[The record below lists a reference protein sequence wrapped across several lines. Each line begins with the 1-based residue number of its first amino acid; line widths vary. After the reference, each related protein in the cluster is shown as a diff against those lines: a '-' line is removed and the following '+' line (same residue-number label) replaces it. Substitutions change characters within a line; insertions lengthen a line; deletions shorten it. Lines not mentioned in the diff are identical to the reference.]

1 MRSVKRIL
9 AVYLTFAMAFQLFAP
24 TTGALAEEMNVVSG
38 ATAQQPG
45 SSEGA
50 DGSAGG
56 SSADA
61 GAASGDDASSSG
73 DASADGSETASDD
86 AASGDVAAGDASESQ
101 EPAADESASA
111 DDDAADAQDAPATV
125 AAGATITTVDELKKA
140 MEVEGHGVVTATG
153 DTVSAIRFKD
163 AVALYIISNADPR
176 LYQTA
181 DLANDGYTGG
191 ALDLSSPVNGY
202 TFYGLGSE
210 AYPFNGSFDTKNT
223 SIALATS
230 LFNNVEL
237 NSGINIP
244 NLIWKG
250 EGSEPVIAANVA
262 GAGQDLTVTIQIDDP
277 VGGTAQESAAGITSA
292 LFGTVTGQLTLSAT
306 YSFTGT
312 RKGLGAK
319 PDATGNVG
327 LLANTVKNGEFTV
340 KSVDFLN
347 HVVSGG
353 TVTAASGNAGLLVG
367 EVKDGATLR
376 VGSLSNVP
384 IVTIGSSNGSA
395 GGVVGRVGS
404 STGATVGVTSEINLS
419 SLTVNGGAAAGGFIG
434 QATKLTLGADN
445 KKVIC
450 PKTVGDEKSGNVG
463 GFIGEVSFGSSVAFT
478 GNEQIDTGDGVTL
491 AGKVNDNGGVGAVF
505 GKLAFIDSAPSV
517 SFTGGEFKS
526 SYSANGR
533 EAVFGGLVGNVMGE
547 TGSKA
552 GKKAPSTLKVENLT
566 TMFSL
571 EGTTRSAGGIAGW
584 VGGCNESA
592 TLEIKKSNVCY
603 SKMTT
608 PSQGFGGV
616 VGCLDNYSI
625 LDINGLTVQNSQNS
639 DPINKGAGV
648 AAECWG
654 AAIRLGGETDFSNMS
669 FAENGNVAQIALVR
683 SDNPTLVFA
692 RGTGKDTDKTS
703 DDSGNYWVYNR
714 CPATKIDDLG
724 GAKNTAYG
732 YGEVIRLDDDKLPK
746 DLIRI
751 NASTHKLE
759 GPSTDWSWQVGYDRH
774 LEWSK
779 GNRVLNI
786 NNTQDFVCLA
796 LSVQFANLWNG
807 VYGLDPKNKEQ
818 LLGSDVTINLNA
830 DVNLS
835 GTGVVGLG
843 FDSANNL
850 QTFKGTFNGN
860 NHKITLAI
868 GEPYG
873 MRGNTAIESVDTT
886 AGNGKIYRHSRLGL
900 FAAIGGGATVNDLT
914 VDGSIKFDNGL
925 GVDAGSLAATITG
938 NATLSGVT
946 CKPAI
951 ACDDTFGNDVNIGG
965 IAGSVRGGG
974 TVTFDSSNTSG
985 STKAHSTINAVGASD
1000 GNNKGATLNGNT
1012 RIGGAIGYVADVA
1025 ATVNVAGLE
1034 VGGATGSDN
1043 AITASDSASSKIAQV
1058 GGFIGCIAQ
1067 STYNEKGE
1075 IVSSAEKNVNITGLS
1090 FNSFDMTV
1098 GKNGDAKNGAGG
1110 LLGYSWG
1117 NAVVTI
1123 GDSGKNT
1130 SDSTYALKTNNAS
1143 IAAISA
1149 GELGGLVYAASG
1161 HWIINDYAID
1171 LSGTTINADKAK
1183 VLGLLIGRG
1192 SRVENSATYGA
1203 ETYSGLY
1210 LENRASWDTA
1220 YKVHDDAAD
1229 NGVAIKNTAIN
1240 SQDSETS
1247 FDEWVGNSRRP
1258 AYGTKAGSKLMDG
1271 EWNTVVSLHTKDAI
1285 NDGKLDMSG
1294 VPAQDNSYHNRS
1306 DFGKKHN
1313 TNAWTR
1319 YYYNLDKAY
1328 AKVGNNPKNSS
1339 ASNWMDSP
1347 EYLLLWCAYLYAP
1360 SKIRSYIIP
1369 GNQQIFQGNKIGAE
1383 DGQRASIDMD
1393 GYSFYPSN
1401 PVNGSK
1407 VTVKNAEI
1415 KFHYS
1420 EIKAKQDGNKKNS
1433 EATQHENMHCGLIRT
1448 HAGDLTVSNVTL
1460 GGTVGA
1466 VVNDAGSS
1474 SGALICRYIYGSST
1488 STLVR
1493 QISID
1498 GLTLDGLTVDG
1509 AANKTYAPLLINEM
1523 QTYVNLSANNISTT
1537 GYADN
1542 TKAAT
1547 SLFGKLGV
1555 GSAADQV
1562 TATFSLINLPSAKDN
1577 TIFTRASLLESFG
1590 YGEGKTGSAVYTFI
1604 KADQDNSKVTFGSE
1618 IDANEVNNEYV
1629 GKQLWY
1635 YDEEGYGTD
1644 DNLVKVGS
1652 TVADKT
1658 GKSPK
1663 FGDYLPYVNT
1673 GKANNNNVQYHEIKV
1688 NQRVPNL
1695 TTGCGTYGDPYS
1707 ITKATE
1713 LNAVAEYIN
1722 TQNPSDGWEVAITV
1736 DQETLCQRRSS
1747 GVDTGNEVTY
1757 VYKQA
1762 KKTWEK
1768 KTGEGT
1774 TDPNTTLA
1782 DATMHTYLQSA
1793 YYSIEPVDDKG
1804 AETDTLKLDAALFQG
1819 LGNLT
1824 NPFRGVIVGDLAGSG
1839 TQATIAIN
1847 NSTSFSRGLIPYS
1860 YGSVVKNLKVD
1871 YQSNVSAISY
1881 TGKDS
1886 NYASG
1891 SFFGGVIGC
1900 ILGGDNIID
1909 GVRVS
1914 SRSGSAATIAS
1925 ANTDPLITAVADSLI
1940 RSHLVPIGGY
1950 VGAVAGGGVIFRN
1963 SSNVNGALN
1972 PWHVVGADA
1981 SRYDNPY
1988 VGRVIDGYAFSELT
2002 GSSLDNTDRNYKI
2015 NNLIN
2020 NLNAGGAQCIVTD
2033 VTEGRYRGVGSN
2045 NNQAITTTVNN
2056 AQGLLVLSAIISSGA
2071 AGGSANT
2078 KTVDDSYGTYA
2089 GSRAYLG
2096 GKMST
2101 KNAGYQFG
2109 NQNYGKVRNADY
2121 KTVGQPFSADV
2132 EADFAVASRDDRL
2145 SPGSQNKAALDQD
2158 DGSEVNSPYLVSEY
2172 ATWQTGNICAAQAS
2186 GMDLQ
2191 FKPNTTYDMT
2201 PYGTG
2206 YTGLSGRYYSNACAS
2221 DKGADR
2227 DRIVPLVATI
2237 NGNGA
2242 TIKVGDRNGGA
2253 YDIKEYTDDDYRLTG
2268 VGALFGTVTY
2278 TSTNV
2283 GRSVANNND
2292 YTVRNLNFKN
2302 CNISLTYTDA
2312 SGKASVSGDAE
2323 IGVGLLAGTT
2333 ANNSSL
2339 ANYGKY
2345 STITMTNCKVGGPN
2359 SVGGLLG
2366 SSGYGSRSTDKNDK
2380 TWIVNKT
2387 GGQTSPVKLYNC
2399 SYSNMEI
2406 SGIQNV
2412 GGFVGKI
2419 NSGSQGGIWTT
2430 HDTGI
2435 AQDSTI
2441 TASSGD
2447 PRVGGVFGVSGG
2459 ALFVNA
2465 DTTTKESIVGG
2476 KATISGVM
2484 LTVPTSAG
2492 KVGGVGGLVGK
2503 AENSIYTYN
2512 LTVTGDTNTK
2522 VVFGRADAGS
2532 FKNVGGIA
2540 GNITNGNEF
2549 TFDTCEVSNINL
2561 KSREVSGGI
2570 SGNISGS
2577 PVVTCNN
2584 VVVSGVTFG
2593 SSYAGGINGSIG
2605 GTPTFNITNIKIEN
2619 NIFENPSNM
2628 WEGSNN
2634 QKSRSGGICGDGK
2647 GVFKISNVLFD
2658 SNDFQGKNG
2667 QGLVFGDTK
2676 TKIDLQ
2682 VYAAGIDIKPIKG
2695 KTTSDLPPLMFDT
2708 TKDQSNVKQVNTVS
2722 YVAFGN
2728 YEDKFP
2734 APGNSKTLYS
2744 DDSNGATEAISPCVT
2759 TSPVSDKIA
2768 VRVSDADTADRYLF
2782 GDGANVDLASI
2793 IQDQAGK
2800 DVAGRYTY
2808 TNIGG
2813 RDDSGA
2819 YRNTNG
2825 YNANATSA
2833 QSYNSENSDTSKQ
2846 VATDFTVL
2854 EIPGQDTTTVTNYL
2868 NLVTNGGFSDAV
2880 RLNGG
2885 SGKQYVTAKAE
2896 KFELKQKGNDKVF
2909 VKSSDPASLSVVG
2922 NGTNSMQ
2929 FRASSNWDNDKGQFT
2944 LLSVTFNDGAGHTY
2958 KVQVPIVVKRLFEVN
2973 FAATYTYG
2981 TNFKADD
2988 YSSKNAHVLTGVG
3001 DAMTGYLTWTYN
3013 KARATETEYGW
3024 NTYLQGGGSMEAP
3037 NKTLLF
3043 GGDGPRGTLPAGTQ
3057 LTLVDTANN
3066 NKEYHYTVGPDGAA
3080 SVALTDFAYS
3090 DGSDVKHYY
3099 EEQWLSELM
3108 GVKASDPTASGAW
3121 VKTKADDPNV
3131 GARIKTTTGYDYFRP
3146 WVSGDTGD
3154 RFDLALGSSSEPH
3167 PSESFFLVVRVP
3179 QGSAATV
3186 NGYTGTSLS
3195 SGVNTRINYVKRS
3208 NEGET
3213 DSHDNTASTYS
3224 VASGYN
3230 QTLVDNRQNA
3240 DGTEGT
3246 QVMSVDTTNFF
3257 TMDVTDIVD
3266 CGKNEYNSSDTL
3278 YYQLNSSLAS
3288 YNGSGLTGAS
3298 GYPSGTSGTYSFYVK
3313 VGDTFYTPSKSTDS
3327 AGNVKWT
3334 WTATG
3339 KGEAAVS
3346 GKSWSADGGD
3356 MQLVLS
3362 DSEGT
3367 PIDLSGIREIARGA
3381 TNATGVKPSFSIQLK
3396 ASLQM
3401 SGPACQNAIAASEDA
3416 SAYTK
3421 PTYRSFL
3428 SPHADTLSTST
3439 MAKDNEGKMR
3449 YYRKGGGASTI
3460 ALTAT
3465 KKTQLGINVDDLGT
3479 ADGTIALAATYD
3491 LSKLSGAEEKLSKA
3505 ENATF
3510 TLTLQKRNDK
3520 GGYDSVPIADYLSV
3534 RQCTQL
3540 GMDNVGVSDDRNS
3553 IVFTDAASN
3562 SVLAT
3567 RDGSSPILRLG
3578 FVVKVNT
3585 DVELAQHFYA
3595 NYRLVMTAH
3604 LSGSGVD
3611 DTPVNASGS
3620 IAGYAN
3626 SDYVTYTLTR
3636 VHMEGISHG

>member
-24 TTGALAEEMNVVSG
+24 TTGALAEELNVVSG
-38 ATAQQPG
+38 STAQQPG

-50 DGSAGG
+50 DVNVGG

-61 GAASGDDASSSG
+61 GAASGDDALTSD
-73 DASADGSETASDD
+73 DASAGGSETASDD
-86 AASGDVAAGDASESQ
+86 AASGDAAAGDASESQ
-101 EPAADESASA
+101 EPAADESASV

-125 AAGATITTVDELKKA
+125 AAGTTITTVDELKKA
-140 MEVEGHGVVTATG
+140 MEEGDGHGVVTATG
-153 DTVSAIRFKD
+153 GTVTAITFKD
-163 AVALYIISNADPR
+163 AVGLRIISNADPQ
-176 LYQTA
+176 LYRTA
-181 DLANDGYTGG
+181 ALTKDGHTGV
-191 ALDLSSPVNGY
+191 LDLRGSDGGY
-202 TFYGLGSE
+202 TFLGFGSKD
-210 AYPFNGSFDTKNT
+210 YPFQGSFTTGDT

-237 NSGINIP
+237 NSDIHIP

-250 EGSEPVIAANVA
+250 EGSEPVIAAAVA
-262 GAGQDLTVTIQIDDP
+262 GGDQDLAVTIQIADP
-277 VGGTAQESAAGITSA
+277 VGENVNASESTAGITSA
-292 LFGTVTGQLTLSAT
+292 LFGTVTGSLSLSAA
-306 YSFTGT
+306 YSFSGT
-312 RKGLGAK
+312 RKGLGVTA
-319 PDATGNVG
+319 DATGNVG
-327 LLANTVKNGEFTV
+327 LLANTVASGEFTV
-340 KSVDFLN
+340 RSVDFSN
-347 HVVSGG
+347 QVVSGG
-353 TVTAASGNAGLLVG
+353 TVKATNGNAGLLVG
-367 EVKDGATLR
+367 AVNDGAFLH

-384 IVTIGSSNGSA
+384 TATIESSKGSA
-395 GGVVGRVGS
+395 GGVVGKVGS
-404 STGATVGVTSEINLS
+404 NTGATVEVTSAIDLS
-419 SLTVNGGAAAGGFIG
+419 NLTVKGTAAAGGFIG
-434 QATKLTLGADN
+434 QATRLTLGAEN
-445 KKVIC
+445 KTVTC
-450 PKTVGDEKSGNVG
+450 PKTVGDKDSGNVG

-478 GNEQIDTGDGVTL
+478 GNDQIDTGNEGVTL
-491 AGKVNDNGGVGAVF
+491 AGKSNESNGVGAAIGKLKFVDGETSVSFNGGTDGSTFKSTYDNGGAVAEDAA
-505 GKLAFIDSAPSV
+505 KAA
-517 SFTGGEFKS
+517 
-526 SYSANGR
+526 
-533 EAVFGGLVGNVMGE
+533 AVFGGLVGSV
-547 TGSKA
+547 TGCTNSK
-552 GKKAPSTLKVENLT
+552 PLHVENVT
-566 TMFSL
+566 TKFAL
-571 EGTTRSAGGIAGW
+571 EAIPTFAGGLVGW
-584 VGGCNESA
+584 LGRDVGA
-592 TLEIKKSNVCY
+592 TLEVKNATVNCTQFAQP
-603 SKMTT
+603 SK
-608 PSQGFGGV
+608 GFGGV
-616 VGCLDNYSI
+616 AGCIDTQVGGVKSI
-625 LDINGLTVQNSQNS
+625 ADINGLKVTNAGA
-639 DPINKGAGV
+639 ITKGAGI
-648 AAECWG
+648 AAESWRS
-654 AAIRLGGETDFSNMS
+654 AIRLGGVTDFSGMS
-669 FAENGNVAQIALVR
+669 IAENDSVAQIALVR
-683 SDNPTLVFA
+683 ADAPTLVFA
-692 RGTGKDTDKTS
+692 RGTGSDTNTS
-703 DDSGNYWVYNR
+703 TDDCWVYKR
-714 CPATKIDDLG
+714 CAAKKVDDLG
-724 GAKNTAYG
+724 GAKGAGWG
-732 YGEVIRLDDDKLPK
+732 YGQVIRLGGELKN
-746 DLIRI
+746 LINI
-751 NASTHKLE
+751 NMDERKLE
-759 GPSTDWSWQVGYDRH
+759 GPSTANWKVSSSSGGWS
-774 LEWSK
+774 ES
-779 GNRVLNI
+779 NRELDI
-786 NNTQDFVCLA
+786 NSTQDFVCLA

-807 VYGLDPKNKEQ
+807 VEGFSGSDGSA
-818 LLGSDVTINLNA
+818 LLGSGVTINLNA
-830 DVNLS
+830 DIDLS
-835 GTGVVGLG
+835 GTGVAGLG
-843 FDSANNL
+843 FDSASKL
-850 QTFKGTFNGN
+850 QTFMGTFNGN
-860 NHKITLAI
+860 GKTITLAI

-873 MRGNTAIESVDTT
+873 KRGEAAIDTSD
-886 AGNGKIYRHSRLGL
+886 GNGKIYRHSRLGL
-900 FAAIGGGATVNDLT
+900 FAAIGGGATVNNLT
-914 VDGSIKFDNGL
+914 VGGSIKFDNGL

-938 NATLSGVT
+938 NATLSGDT
-946 CKPAI
+946 CNAAI
-951 ACDDTFGNDVNIGG
+951 ACDDTFGSDVNIGG

-974 TVTFDSSNTSG
+974 TVSFDSGNMNG
-985 STKAHSTINAVGASD
+985 STKAKSTINT
-1000 GNNKGATLNGNT
+1000 GATLNGNT

-1025 ATVNVAGLE
+1025 AIVNVASLE
-1034 VGGATGSDN
+1034 VGGATASDN
-1043 AITASDSASSKIAQV
+1043 TITAGNSASGKIAQV

-1090 FNSFDMTV
+1090 FDSFNMTV
-1098 GKNGDAKNGAGG
+1098 GKNGDANNGAGG

-1117 NAVVTI
+1117 NTVVTI
-1123 GDSGKNT
+1123 GDSSINKDAN
-1130 SDSTYALKTNNAS
+1130 SYALKTTNAS
-1143 IAAISA
+1143 ITADNSK
-1149 GELGGLVYAASG
+1149 ELGGLVYAASG
-1161 HWIINDYAID
+1161 HWIINDYALD
-1171 LSGTTINADKAK
+1171 LSGATINAKSDNATMLG
-1183 VLGLLIGRG
+1183 VLVGRG
-1192 SRVENSATYGA
+1192 SKVKTKGVYGS
-1203 ETYSGLY
+1203 ESYTGLY
-1210 LENRASWDTA
+1210 LEDRAYWETA
-1220 YKVHDDAAD
+1220 YKVS
-1229 NGVAIKNTAIN
+1229 GITIN
-1240 SQDSETS
+1240 APKVSI
-1247 FDEWVGNSRRP
+1247 FDEWVGN
-1258 AYGTKAGSKLMDG
+1258 GVKQGSKLMDG

-1339 ASNWMDSP
+1339 ASSWMDSP

-1383 DGQRASIDMD
+1383 DGGSASIDMD

-1401 PVNGSK
+1401 PVSGSK
-1407 VTVKNAEI
+1407 VTVKNANI

-1420 EIKAKQDGNKKNS
+1420 KINAGQDGNKKNS

-1466 VVNDAGSS
+1466 VVNDSGSS
-1474 SGALICRYIYGSST
+1474 SGALVCRYIYGSSNSSST
-1488 STLVR
+1488 SIR

-1509 AANKTYAPLLINEM
+1509 AAGKTYAPLLINEM
-1523 QTYVNLSANNISTT
+1523 QTYVNLDAKNITTT
-1537 GYADN
+1537 GYANN

-1555 GSAADQV
+1555 GSTADQV
-1562 TATFSLINLPSAKDN
+1562 TATFSAVNLPSATDN

-1590 YGEGKTGSAVYTFI
+1590 YGEGKTGSAVYTFV
-1604 KADQDNSKVTFGSE
+1604 KDDQTKSKVTFGSE
-1618 IDANEVNNEYV
+1618 IDANGEKNEYV

-1635 YDEEGYGTD
+1635 YDEDTY
-1644 DNLVKVGS
+1644 
-1652 TVADKT
+1652 
-1658 GKSPK
+1658 GKSAGLVTVDGKVANAENPQ
-1663 FGDYLPYVNT
+1663 FGGYLPYVYK
-1673 GKANNNNVQYHEIKV
+1673 GKANDNNVQYHEIKV
-1688 NQRVPNL
+1688 NQRVPKL
-1695 TTGCGTYGDPYS
+1695 TTGCGTYGDPYA
-1707 ITKATE
+1707 ITKASE
-1713 LNAVAEYIN
+1713 LNAVADYVN
-1722 TQNPSDGWEVAITV
+1722 TRSAVDGWEVTITA
-1736 DQETLCQRRSS
+1736 DQSQLCQRRN
-1747 GVDTGNEVTY
+1747 GGTDNEITY

-1762 KKTWEK
+1762 NVSSKKWEK
-1768 KTGEGT
+1768 KNGNT
-1774 TDPNTTLA
+1774 TDPKTTL
-1782 DATMHTYLQSA
+1782 DEDTMHTYLQSA
-1793 YYSIEPVDDKG
+1793 YYSIEPTSDNNNTI
-1804 AETDTLKLDAALFQG
+1804 ELDVASFQG
-1819 LGNLT
+1819 LGNKS
-1824 NPFRGVIVGDLAGSG
+1824 NPFRGVIVGDLGG
-1839 TQATIAIN
+1839 NQATISIKN
-1847 NSTSFSRGLIPYS
+1847 NTGSLMGLIPYS
-1860 YGSVVKNLKVD
+1860 YGSVVKNLNVV
-1871 YQSNVSAISY
+1871 YQSGISSIRY
-1881 TGKDS
+1881 SEKDS
-1886 NYASG
+1886 SGVPG

-1909 GVRVS
+1909 GVSVS
-1914 SRSGSAATIAS
+1914 SRSGAAATLAS
-1925 ANTDPLITAVADSLI
+1925 ANADPLIAAVAGDTTNSY
-1940 RSHLVPIGGY
+1940 LVPIGGY
-1950 VGAVAGGGVIFRN
+1950 VGAITGGGVIFRN
-1963 SSNVNGALN
+1963 SSNVSGALN
-1972 PWHVVGADA
+1972 AWHVAGA
-1981 SRYDNPY
+1981 SRYNNPF
-1988 VGRVIDGYAFSELT
+1988 VGRVIDGYAFSEL
-2002 GSSLDNTDRNYKI
+2002 GDNQSLENTDRNYKI
-2015 NNLIN
+2015 NNLN
-2020 NLNAGGAQCIVTD
+2020 TDNTDDTDDTKYVVTGD
-2033 VTEGRYRGVGSN
+2033 TQGRYRGDAN
-2045 NNQAITTTVNN
+2045 ENAENLAITTTVKDS
-2056 AQGLLVLSAIISSGA
+2056 QGLLVLSAIISSGA
-2071 AGGSANT
+2071 GGGSANT
-2078 KTVDDSYGTYA
+2078 ANTNDEYGTYA

-2096 GKMST
+2096 GNTS
-2101 KNAGYQFG
+2101 KNARYQFG
-2109 NQNYGKVRNADY
+2109 NQNYGKVRNASY
-2121 KTVGQPFSADV
+2121 AAVGRPGSAKT
-2132 EADFAVASRDDRL
+2132 DFAVATKDDRL
-2145 SPGSQNKAALDQD
+2145 SPGSQDVGALEQT
-2158 DGSEVNSPYLVSEY
+2158 DGNQVNSPYLVAKY

-2191 FKPNTTYDMT
+2191 FKADTTYDMT
-2201 PYGTG
+2201 SYGTG

-2221 DKGADR
+2221 VKGADR

-2242 TIKVGDRNGGA
+2242 TIKVGKKDGAA
-2253 YDIKEYTDDDYRLTG
+2253 YDIKEYTNDDYKLTG
-2268 VGALFGTVTY
+2268 VGALFGTVIY
-2278 TSTNV
+2278 TSDNV
-2283 GRSVANNND
+2283 SGSIGTAAADDVAATGNGG
-2292 YTVRNLNFKN
+2292 YTVRNLNFDN
-2302 CNISLTYTDA
+2302 CNISLTYTNDAGIA
-2312 SGKASVSGDAE
+2312 SGSGDAE
-2323 IGVGLLAGTT
+2323 VGVGLLAGTT
-2333 ANNSSL
+2333 ANNNSL
-2339 ANYGKY
+2339 TGYGKY
-2345 STITMTNCKVGGPN
+2345 HAVTLSNCKVNGSAGVS

-2366 SSGYGSRSTDKNDK
+2366 SSGYGSRKTDKND
-2380 TWIVNKT
+2380 TGMVNKT
-2387 GGQTSPVKLYNC
+2387 GGQSSPVKLYDC

-2406 SGIQNV
+2406 SGVQNV
-2412 GGFVGKI
+2412 GGFVGKL
-2419 NSGSQGGIWTT
+2419 NNGSQGGVWTT
-2430 HDTGI
+2430 NDRDI
-2435 AQDSTI
+2435 AKVSTI
-2441 TASSGD
+2441 TAGSDD
-2447 PRVGGVFGVSGG
+2447 PRVGGVVGVSGG
-2459 ALFVNA
+2459 ALFVNTDA
-2465 DTTTKESIVGG
+2465 NTNPATNGG

-2492 KVGGVGGLVGK
+2492 KVGGVGGLAGK

-2584 VVVSGVTFG
+2584 VVVSGVTFD

-2768 VRVSDADTADRYLF
+2768 VRVSDADTTDRYLF
-2782 GDGANVDLASI
+2782 GDGANVALAKT
-2793 IQDQAGK
+2793 IQDQA
-2800 DVAGRYTY
+2800 VIPAAGRYTY

-2819 YRNTNG
+2819 YQNTNG
-2825 YNANATSA
+2825 YSTTSA
-2833 QSYNSENSDTSKQ
+2833 QSYNSENSDASKQ
-2846 VATDFTVL
+2846 VANDFEVL

-2896 KFELKQKGNDKVF
+2896 KFELDETTKAF
-2909 VKSSDPASLSVVG
+2909 VKSEPASLSVVG

-2988 YSSKNAHVLTGVG
+2988 YSYKNDHVLTGVG

-3024 NTYLQGGGSMEAP
+3024 KTYLQGGGSMKSP

-3043 GGDGPRGTLPAGTQ
+3043 GGDGERGTLPAGTQ

-3131 GARIKTTTGYDYFRP
+3131 GARIKTTTGYDYFHP

-3240 DGTEGT
+3240 DGTEGA

-3428 SPHADTLSTST
+3428 SPHADTLSAST